1 MIQEEIIIK
10 MSISEK
16 IKTNNNEIKQSSIQ
30 FRKLIYQEMP
40 ANMNFCLVK
49 DLLESAVTLK
59 RSEYSPLGKE
69 SEA

>member
-1 MIQEEIIIK
+1 
-10 MSISEK
+10 
-16 IKTNNNEIKQSSIQ
+16 
-30 FRKLIYQEMP
+30 MP
-40 ANMNFCLVK
+40 ANMNFCLIK

>member
-16 IKTNNNEIKQSSIQ
+16 IKTNNNKMKESSIQ
-30 FRKLIYQEMP
+30 FRKLIYQEIP
-40 ANMNFCLVK
+40 ANTNFCLVK

-59 RSEYSPLGKE
+59 RS
-69 SEA
+69 